1 MGTRYYGTIG
11 GHGRLGRTKTRDQ
24 SADLYCKP
32 SYRSSSIDLTS
43 PKTPLLSSRPRE
55 RSMDISSSTLR
66 SADFS
71 INGLERYRS
80 RPKYRENDDDHSE
93 DYKRII
99 SRVNDANYITKD
111 AEPMMEYINK
121 SDLSPKSINVINKES
136 LNQLNDSKKKNY
148 VWREEMKGME
158 DKWISLNEK
167 GSKTTRGD
175 ENMNP
180 KYIDDYNK
188 TVENLLT
195 QIKSDRKLAD
205 IIPVPKK

>member
-1 MGTRYYGTIG
+1 MGLSSLAELCQYYCSLSAYTLQELHLFLAREYGHQVLWTIG

-136 LNQLNDSKKKNY
+136 LNQVNY
-148 VWREEMKGME
+148 LKTFLEINEY
-158 DKWISLNEK
+158 ISAK
-167 GSKTTRGD
+167 
-175 ENMNP
+175 
-180 KYIDDYNK
+180 
-188 TVENLLT
+188 
-195 QIKSDRKLAD
+195 
-205 IIPVPKK
+205 